1 MNQLEFVQARLARE
15 RALMAQLLT
24 ELCTRVQLEMKPAC
38 LKGLTVQDARISWG
52 GGFCPLDK
60 APRSSASK
68 DGA

>member
-15 RALMAQLLT
+15 RALMAELLA

-60 APRSSASK
+60 VSQSSTSEEP
-68 DGA
+68 